1 MSSLLRL
8 GRKQK
13 NSSNPFRIRI
23 FLFLSYVYSFGIDT
37 INTFM
42 HPRSSFENHTWFQT
56 KMGKNPARWGGTY
69 LYSLYKGVTHPGGGE
84 RYCTHSLSE
93 IDEEVAAFFRNY
105 CWNHS
110 IQWTLKNSNLQGKSK
125 KVWVI
130 GSSKKIAGSKE
141 KTVLRHSEHFNHS

>member
-1 MSSLLRL
+1 MSSLRRL

-69 LYSLYKGVTHPGGGE
+69 LYSLYKGVTHPGRVELLYTQSFGDWRRG
-84 RYCTHSLSE
+84 
-93 IDEEVAAFFRNY
+93 FFRNY

-110 IQWTLKNSNLQGKSK
+110 IQWTPKNSNLQGKSK
-125 KVWVI
+125 KVRVI